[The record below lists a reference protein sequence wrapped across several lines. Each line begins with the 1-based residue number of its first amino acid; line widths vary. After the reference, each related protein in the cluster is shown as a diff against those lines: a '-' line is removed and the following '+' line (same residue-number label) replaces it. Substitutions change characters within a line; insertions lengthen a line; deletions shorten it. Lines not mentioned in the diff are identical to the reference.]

1 MNGLIA
7 FFVLMIALVV
17 ILTLFRGFAL
27 IVRFLSW
34 CAKGLTRAILVIVFV
49 VGGMW
54 VLFSVMGVLFQG

>member
-1 MNGLIA
+1 MNVLIA

-34 CAKGLTRAILVIVFV
+34 CAEGLTRAILVIVLI

-54 VLFSVMGVLFQG
+54 VLFSVMGILFQG